1 MLTTLPVSG
10 WSLPKVPYFKISEEE
25 EEEEEEEENESLSTI
40 RPNLPAN

>member
-1 MLTTLPVSG
+1 MLTILPVSG

-25 EEEEEEEENESLSTI
+25 EEEEKDESLSTI

>member
-25 EEEEEEEENESLSTI
+25 EEEEEEEKESLSTI